1 MENKSTADVTPAKVM
16 ELRGVTGVGVLECKK
31 FLVQAGGDIKAAV
44 KLLREAG
51 CVNAGKKASRTATD
65 GVVLFAGRS
74 GAAQALV
81 EVNCETDFVARDSQ
95 FLEFASQT
103 AQLVL
108 AGNYGDVSALAA
120 ADVNGSTLEDLRLAL
135 VAKIGE
141 NINVRRFVKMVPE
154 KSHIGAY
161 VHGSKIGVLVD
172 IKGGNA
178 ELAHS
183 IAMHIAAASPQ
194 YLDAGQIPGDVLEN
208 ERTLLHSEAQKSN
221 KPAHIIEKIVAGRLR
236 KHLAKITLL
245 GQPYIKEPEVT
256 VESLLQKH
264 AATVLAYHRLEVG
277 EGLEKSKSNFVE
289 EVMAQVRESGA

>member
-1 MENKSTADVTPAKVM
+1 MADVTPAKVM
-16 ELRGVTGVGVLECKK
+16 ELRGITGVGVLECKK
-31 FLVQAGGDIKAAV
+31 FLVQTGGDIKAAM

-51 CVNAGKKASRTATD
+51 RVNAGKKASRTATD
-65 GVVLFAGRS
+65 GAILLVGRS
-74 GAAQALV
+74 GAAQVLI

-95 FLEFASQT
+95 FLEFASQA

-120 ADVNGSTLEDLRLAL
+120 ADVNGRTLEDLRLAL

-154 KSHIGAY
+154 EGHIGAY

-172 IKGGNA
+172 IKGGDID
-178 ELAHS
+178 LAHS

-194 YLDAGQIPGDVLEN
+194 YLDAGQISGDVLEN
-208 ERTLLHSEAQKSN
+208 ERALLHSEAQKSG
-221 KPAHIIEKIVAGRLR
+221 KPANIIEKMVAGRLR

-256 VESLLQKH
+256 VENLLQKH
-264 AATVLAYHRLEVG
+264 AATVLGYQRLEVG
-277 EGLEKSKSNFVE
+277 EGLEKSTSNFVE